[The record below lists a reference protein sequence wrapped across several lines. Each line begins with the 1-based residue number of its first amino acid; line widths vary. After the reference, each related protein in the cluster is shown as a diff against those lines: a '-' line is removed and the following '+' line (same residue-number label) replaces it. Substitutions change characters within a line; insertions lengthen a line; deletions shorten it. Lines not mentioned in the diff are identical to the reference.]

1 MFEPKSEQYGD
12 VWVYA
17 PKLGDIAAIHDK
29 PKETQTAHLMMLCVR
44 DAEGKPIFTEP
55 ESVLA
60 CSVSDITAMANIIER
75 LSEPPEL
82 TPLSEPPML
91 TLNYGA

>member
-1 MFEPKSEQYGD
+1 MFEPKSEQYDD

-17 PKLGDIAAIHDK
+17 PTLGDIAAIHDK
-29 PKETQTAHLMMLCVR
+29 PKETQTAYLMSLCVK
-44 DAEGKPIFTEP
+44 DSEGRAVFASPDD
-55 ESVLA
+55 VLA

-82 TPLSEPPML
+82 TPLSGEPML
-91 TLNYGA
+91 TLNYGE